1 MDMKKA
7 KLMMLMLLCSVMAVF
22 AGNENEM
29 GTDKTN
35 STVPAWEFIYSLA
48 QPTEQQLD
56 QIAGNVEFSK
66 QTSFLFDQ
74 LKGLCVKRIPVV
86 PGDPTTRIVIK
97 KGDLFNA
104 AKRVSKGLEEDVKDH
119 QMSETEATGKMNQ
132 VLNVAISAFYSEDS
146 KSFEKALRNSK
157 KDYKQLCALFSKV
170 VLK

>member
-35 STVPAWEFIYSLA
+35 STVPAWEFIYSVA

-104 AKRVSKGLEEDVKDH
+104 AKRVSDR
-119 QMSETEATGKMNQ
+119 
-132 VLNVAISAFYSEDS
+132 
-146 KSFEKALRNSK
+146 KS
-157 KDYKQLCALFSKV
+157 V
-170 VLK
+170 V

>member
-35 STVPAWEFIYSLA
+35 STVPAWEFIYSVA

-97 KGDLFNA
+97 KCDLFNA